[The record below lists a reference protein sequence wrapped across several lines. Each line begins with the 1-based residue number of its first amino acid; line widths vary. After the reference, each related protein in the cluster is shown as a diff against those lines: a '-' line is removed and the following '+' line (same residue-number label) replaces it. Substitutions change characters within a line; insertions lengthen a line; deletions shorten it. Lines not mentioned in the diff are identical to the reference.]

1 MFSFFF
7 SCLFPYIAELG
18 VTNLDNKAGILQKAA
33 VRMQRKM
40 DRVKDSGLRK
50 FYEAEDGNC

>member
-1 MFSFFF
+1 M
-7 SCLFPYIAELG
+7 CLFPYIAELG